1 MPKLSNSLPK
11 YRCHKASGQAIVT
24 LAGKHHYLGPHGTKA
39 SRLEYDRL
47 IGEWLADGKP
57 LAGERQRS
65 DLTINEL
72 LAAFLRHAQ
81 QYYRNTA
88 GKLSAEVGCFKDAM
102 KHVKALHGRV
112 PAADF
117 GPLSLKAVRQ
127 RMIDA
132 KWSRSYI
139 NHQICRVRRI
149 FKWAVENEMVAPSV
163 LHGLQALAPLK
174 FGRTD
179 ARESE
184 PIRPVPDAFVDAV
197 IAKVSPPVAAM
208 IELQR
213 LSGMRSGEVVVMR
226 GCDIDMTGVVWV
238 YRPAAHKNRWRGHER
253 CVYLGPKA
261 QQIIGRYLKPN
272 IEIPLFS
279 PAEAVV
285 AKMDERG
292 RNRVTPLTCGNRP
305 GSNLK
310 AKPKRKPGDRYDIAA
325 YRRAINR
332 GCKRADVPHWHPHQ
346 LRHNHATM
354 VRKQY
359 GLEVA
364 RILLGHKTAAVT
376 EIYAE
381 ADQKKAVEIAAKI
394 G

>member
-24 LAGKHHYLGPHGTKA
+24 LAGNHHYLGPYGTKA

-47 IGEWLADGKP
+47 IAEWVADGRP
-57 LAGERQRS
+57 AAGERRQA
-65 DLTINEL
+65 DLTLTEL
-72 LAAFLRHAQ
+72 LAAFLKHAQ
-81 QYYRNTA
+81 SYYCRAA
-88 GKLSAEVGCFKDAM
+88 GKASAEVDCFKVVM
-102 KHVKALHGRV
+102 KHIKALHSRTPV
-112 PAADF
+112 AEF
-117 GPLSLKAVRQ
+117 GPLSLKAIRQ

-132 KWSRSYI
+132 KWSRTYI

-149 FKWAVENEMVAPSV
+149 FKWGVENEMVAPSV

-184 PIRPVPDAFVDAV
+184 PIKPVPDAFVDAV
-197 IAKVSPPVAAM
+197 IAKVSLPVAAM

-213 LSGMRSGEVVVMR
+213 LTGMRSGEVVEIR
-226 GCDIDMTGVVWV
+226 ACDIDMTGGVWL
-238 YRPAAHKNRWRGHER
+238 YRPAAHKNKWRGHER
-253 CVYLGPKA
+253 CVYVGPKA
-261 QQIIGRYLKPN
+261 QRIIRRFLKSN
-272 IEIPLFS
+272 VEAPLFS
-279 PAEAVV
+279 PADAV
-285 AKMDERG
+285 ASKMDER
-292 RNRVTPLTCGNRP
+292 RRKRVTPLSYGNRP
-305 GSNLK
+305 GTNRK
-310 AKPKRKPGDRYDIAA
+310 AQPKRKPGDRYDVAA
-325 YRRAINR
+325 YRRAIAR
-332 GCKRADVPHWHPHQ
+332 GCKKADVPHWHPHQ
-346 LRHNHATM
+346 LRHNHATTI
-354 VRKQY
+354 RRQY

-381 ADQKKAVEIAAKI
+381 ADQQKAVEIAAKI